1 VDLSNGAMPEK
12 AAKNKCPAGET
23 LDMWFTIIAIGQ
35 VEDGK
40 VTLHWKLVGLTQTFK
55 DFSG

>member
-1 VDLSNGAMPEK
+1 MPEK